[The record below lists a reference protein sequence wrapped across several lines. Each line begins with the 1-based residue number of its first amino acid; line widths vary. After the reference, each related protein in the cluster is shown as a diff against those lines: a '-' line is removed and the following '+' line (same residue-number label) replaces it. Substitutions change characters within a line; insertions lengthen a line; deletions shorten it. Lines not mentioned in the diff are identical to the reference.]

1 MPCNDKSPLG
11 SACRGV
17 LRVAGDWPGGPA
29 DALPPSRR
37 GVSTERTES
46 PVSLPSRCCPT
57 PPLNP
62 PIVAD
67 EFVLRA
73 SPTWR
78 RHQRRTPLA
87 WSAAC
92 TGAPAVGNGPTRE
105 WGTQNT
111 RRRRVGGGG
120 AFPRAA
126 TRWVAGRS
134 RPPALCAEQ
143 TRWPR
148 WPPIGRP
155 HAAARGWKR
164 PSSRRPAGLSGPT
177 RMWGGHQMTMP
188 PGGQRRTPVEEQA
201 DVLLSLEHW
210 ACYLCAC

>member
-1 MPCNDKSPLG
+1 MGRNQAKRSRQGQMPCNDKTPLG
-11 SACRGV
+11 GACRGV

-92 TGAPAVGNGPTRE
+92 TGAPAVENGPTRE
-105 WGTQNT
+105 WGTQTRGGGEWEEAGLSRAPPRDGWPGVHARRRCVRNRHAGHAGRQSGGRT
-111 RRRRVGGGG
+111 RRRGGGS
-120 AFPRAA
+120 AHRRAA
-126 TRWVAGRS
+126 
-134 RPPALCAEQ
+134 PL
-143 TRWPR
+143 
-148 WPPIGRP
+148 
-155 HAAARGWKR
+155 AAAV
-164 PSSRRPAGLSGPT
+164 
-177 RMWGGHQMTMP
+177 P
-188 PGGQRRTPVEEQA
+188 PGCGGGTK
-201 DVLLSLEHW
+201 
-210 ACYLCAC
+210 